1 MNALRLLYVIFV
13 GLGITL
19 KAAAA
24 LNQLLR
30 PSRRRSV
37 LPDPTPGTVPAEG
50 EEGDGDE

>member
-1 MNALRLLYVIFV
+1 MNALRLLYVLVV

-30 PSRRRSV
+30 PYRRRPV
-37 LPDPTPGTVPAEG
+37 LPDPAPSAVPADADEQ
-50 EEGDGDE
+50 DGDE